1 MNKSIKHSFNIERD
15 AEPKN
20 PFGAKLYWK
29 FVVNAG
35 VRYGEVL
42 DVNETGRAELS
53 FIGDV
58 SRHSNGRDVYKGSVL
73 INDKLFGN
81 TEYVVAKDGTLI
93 TFYPMVKHRE
103 RYRNKLDGLVD
114 YLLFSG
120 KSMSKERMAS
130 FYHQCYLDN
139 NLITAVELIERDLAD
154 VAGAM
159 FKDVREETRIEVMKE
174 FENINTEDTIEAV
187 TDYKALVVTLE
198 NEIKELKKEQ
208 EVVLRSGKDFLVTDP
223 DVLVDVDTI
232 MHNGSECTRLTLGNG
247 THKYMKLST
256 WDKNDNVTSKAKNL
270 IGKHVRTT
278 CWNPIGSTKWSDMGY
293 FKNIYE
299 VESVLAS

>member
-1 MNKSIKHSFNIERD
+1 MKHIFNIERD

-35 VRYGEVL
+35 VRYGEIL
-42 DVNETGRAELS
+42 DTDNTGHAELS
-53 FIGDV
+53 FIGNI
-58 SRHSNGRDVYKGSVL
+58 SHQSKGRDVYKGNVL
-73 INDKLFGN
+73 INEKLFGN

-93 TFYPMVKHRE
+93 TFYPIVNHRE
-103 RYRNKLDGLVD
+103 RYKNKLDGLVD

-120 KSMSKERMAS
+120 KTVSKERMAN

-139 NLITAVELIERDLAD
+139 NLITAVELIERDFADLA
-154 VAGAM
+154 GTM
-159 FKDVREETRIEVMKE
+159 FEDVRQETRAEVMKE
-174 FENINTEDTIEAV
+174 LEKINTADTIEAV
-187 TDYKALVVTLE
+187 TDYKALVAILE
-198 NEIKELKKEQ
+198 NEIKDLKKEQ
-208 EVVLRSGKDFLVTDP
+208 ESVLRSGKDFLVTDP
-223 DVLVDVDTI
+223 GVLVDVDTVT
-232 MHNGSECTRLTLGNG
+232 HHGSECTRLILGDG
-247 THKYMKLST
+247 TYKYMKLST

-278 CWNPIGSTKWSDMGY
+278 CWNPIGSTRWSDMGY

-299 VESVLAS
+299 VDSVMPS

>member
-1 MNKSIKHSFNIERD
+1 MKHSFNIERD

-35 VRYGEVL
+35 VRFGEIL
-42 DVNETGRAELS
+42 DADNSGHETLL
-53 FIGDV
+53 FNGDI
-58 SRHSNGRDVYKGSVL
+58 SHQSKGRDVYKGSVL

-159 FKDVREETRIEVMKE
+159 FKDVREETRAEVMKE

-187 TDYKALVVTLE
+187 TDYKALVAILE

-208 EVVLRSGKDFLVTDP
+208 EDVLRSGKDFLVTDP
-223 DVLVDVDTI
+223 DMLIDVDTVT
-232 MHNGSECTRLTLGNG
+232 HHGSECTRLTLGDG

>member
-1 MNKSIKHSFNIERD
+1 MKHRFNIERD

-29 FVVNAG
+29 FVINAG
-35 VRYGEVL
+35 VRYGEIL
-42 DVNETGRAELS
+42 DADNTGQAELS
-53 FIGDV
+53 FTGDI
-58 SRHSNGRDVYKGSVL
+58 SRHNNGRDVYRGSVL
-73 INDKLFGN
+73 INEKLFGN
-81 TEYVVAKDGTLI
+81 TEYVVANDGTLI
-93 TFYPMVKHRE
+93 TFYPMVRHRE
-103 RYRNKLDGLVD
+103 RYKNKLDGLVD

-120 KSMSKERMAS
+120 KTIPKERMAS
-130 FYHQCYLDN
+130 FYHQRYLDN

-154 VAGAM
+154 MAGAM
-159 FKDVREETRIEVMKE
+159 FKDVREEVRAEVVRE
-174 FENINTEDTIEAV
+174 FENINTQDTIEAV
-187 TDYKALVVTLE
+187 TEYKALVVILE
-198 NEIKELKKEQ
+198 NEIKELRKEQ
-208 EVVLRSGKDFLVTDP
+208 EGVLRSGKDFLVTDP

-278 CWNPIGSTKWSDMGY
+278 CWNPIGSTKWSDMDY

-299 VESVLAS
+299 VESVLTS

>member
-35 VRYGEVL
+35 GRYGEVL

-154 VAGAM
+154 MAGAM

-174 FENINTEDTIEAV
+174 LEKINTEDTIEAV
-187 TDYKALVVTLE
+187 TDYKALVATLE

-208 EVVLRSGKDFLVTDP
+208 EDVLRSGKDFLVTDP
-223 DVLVDVDTI
+223 DMLIDVDTI
-232 MHNGSECTRLTLGNG
+232 THHGSECTRLTLGDG

-256 WDKNDNVTSKAKNL
+256 WDKNDSVTSKAKNL

>member
-1 MNKSIKHSFNIERD
+1 MEHSFNIARD
-15 AEPKN
+15 AEPEN

-35 VRYGEVL
+35 VRYGEIL
-42 DVNETGRAELS
+42 DADNTGHADLS
-53 FIGDV
+53 FIGDI
-58 SRHSNGRDVYKGSVL
+58 SRQSNGRDVFRGSVL
-73 INDKLFGN
+73 INEKLFGN

-103 RYRNKLDGLVD
+103 RYKNKLDGLVD

-120 KSMSKERMAS
+120 KTVSKNRMAD

-139 NLITAVELIERDLAD
+139 NLITAVELIERDFADLA
-154 VAGAM
+154 GSM
-159 FKDVREETRIEVMKE
+159 FEDVRQETRAEVMKE

-187 TDYKALVVTLE
+187 KDYKALVETLE
-198 NEIKELKKEQ
+198 NEIKDLKKEQ
-208 EVVLRSGKDFLVTDP
+208 ESVIRSGKDFLITDP
-223 DVLVDVDTI
+223 DTLIDVDTTI
-232 MHNGSECTRLTLGNG
+232 HHGSECTRLTLGNG

-256 WDKNDNVTSKAKNL
+256 WDKNDSVTSKAKSL

-278 CWNPIGSTKWSDMGY
+278 CWNPVGSTRWSDMGY

-299 VESVLAS
+299 VESILAS

>member
-1 MNKSIKHSFNIERD
+1 MKHIFNIERD

-29 FVVNAG
+29 FVINAS

-42 DVNETGRAELS
+42 DADNTGQAELT
-53 FIGDV
+53 FTGDI
-58 SRHSNGRDVYKGSVL
+58 SRHNNGRDVYRGSVL
-73 INDKLFGN
+73 INEKLFGN
-81 TEYVVAKDGTLI
+81 TEYVITNDGTLI
-93 TFYPMVKHRE
+93 TFYPMVRHRE
-103 RYRNKLDGLVD
+103 RYKNKLDGLVD

-120 KSMSKERMAS
+120 KTIPKERMAS
-130 FYHQCYLDN
+130 FYHQRYLDN

-154 VAGAM
+154 MAGAM
-159 FKDVREETRIEVMKE
+159 FKDVREEVRAEVVRE
-174 FENINTEDTIEAV
+174 FENINTQDTIEAV
-187 TDYKALVVTLE
+187 TEYKALVVILE
-198 NEIKELKKEQ
+198 NEIKELRKEQ
-208 EVVLRSGKDFLVTDP
+208 EGVLRSGKDFLVTNP

-278 CWNPIGSTKWSDMGY
+278 CWNPIGSTKWSDMDY

>member
-1 MNKSIKHSFNIERD
+1 MKHIFNIERD

-35 VRYGEVL
+35 VRYGEIL
-42 DVNETGRAELS
+42 DADNIGQAELTLT
-53 FIGDV
+53 GDI
-58 SRHSNGRDVYKGSVL
+58 SRHNNGRDVYRGSVL
-73 INDKLFGN
+73 INEKLFGN
-81 TEYVVAKDGTLI
+81 TEYVVANDGTLI
-93 TFYPMVKHRE
+93 TFYPMVRHRE
-103 RYRNKLDGLVD
+103 RYKNKLDGLVD

-120 KSMSKERMAS
+120 KTIPKERMAS
-130 FYHQCYLDN
+130 FYHQRYLDN

-154 VAGAM
+154 MAGAM
-159 FKDVREETRIEVMKE
+159 FKDVREEVRAEVVRE
-174 FENINTEDTIEAV
+174 FENINTQDTIEAV
-187 TDYKALVVTLE
+187 TEYKALVVILE
-198 NEIKELKKEQ
+198 NEIKELRKEQ
-208 EVVLRSGKDFLVTDP
+208 EGVLRSGKDFLVTDP

-278 CWNPIGSTKWSDMGY
+278 CWNPIGSTKWSDMDY

>member
-1 MNKSIKHSFNIERD
+1 MEHSFNIERD

-35 VRYGEVL
+35 VRYGEIL
-42 DVNETGRAELS
+42 DADNTGHAELT
-53 FIGDV
+53 FTGDV
-58 SRHSNGRDVYKGSVL
+58 SRHSKGRDVYKGSVL

-103 RYRNKLDGLVD
+103 SYRNKLDGLVD

-130 FYHQCYLDN
+130 FYHQCYLEN
-139 NLITAVELIERDLAD
+139 NLITAVELIERDLSD

-159 FKDVREETRIEVMKE
+159 FKDVREETRVEVMKE

-187 TDYKALVVTLE
+187 ADYKALVATLE
-198 NEIKELKKEQ
+198 KEIKELKKEQ
-208 EVVLRSGKDFLVTDP
+208 KDVLRSGKDFMVTKP
-223 DVLVDVDTI
+223 DVLINVDTVT
-232 MHNGSECTRLTLGNG
+232 HHGSECTRLTIGDG
-247 THKYMKLST
+247 TYKYMKLST

-278 CWNPIGSTKWSDMGY
+278 CWNPVGSTRWSDMGY

-299 VESVLAS
+299 VESILSS